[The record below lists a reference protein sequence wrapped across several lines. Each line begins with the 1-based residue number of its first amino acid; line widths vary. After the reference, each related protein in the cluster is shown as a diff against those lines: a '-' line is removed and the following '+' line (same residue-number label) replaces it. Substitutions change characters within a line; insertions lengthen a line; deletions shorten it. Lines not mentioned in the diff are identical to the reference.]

1 MKFRTLR
8 LVILS
13 APLLAC
19 ISSASSFAQEQSSS
33 PAPAA
38 TPTGTS
44 AAPNPT
50 PTKRVWTNEDMGDL
64 HQNSSISTFSGSG
77 NKPTKTS
84 EKPTPAVV
92 NKDAKRY
99 QDQITTLR
107 AKLPDLDDKISQLKG
122 VLNGDTVQST
132 RTYGGARIDDWH
144 EELLKLQKQRD
155 DIQTK
160 ISSLQDEARHKG
172 VPENQIP
179 Q

>member
-1 MKFRTLR
+1 MKFPTLR
-8 LVILS
+8 SVILAGS
-13 APLLAC
+13 LLGYVYCTPL
-19 ISSASSFAQEQSSS
+19 FAQEQSSA
-33 PAPAA
+33 PAPAG
-38 TPTGTS
+38 TPAGTS

-84 EKPTPAVV
+84 EKTAPAAT

-99 QDQITTLR
+99 QDQIATLR

-122 VLNGDTVQST
+122 VMNGDTVQST

-155 DIQTK
+155 DIETR